1 MLESSGYPLFM
12 NSSFFVGARHLH
24 LRKGMSILFS
34 KIFPLKRLLM
44 NTTKMLISGIAG
56 GVVAFFAGWLIYGML
71 LMDFM
76 AENSGTAT
84 GVMRPDAEMVW
95 WALILGNI
103 CTGILYSYIFNRW
116 ANISTLSA
124 GLSAGA
130 VIGLIMG
137 ASFDLTMYG
146 TSNILAMK
154 AIWVD
159 IAASAVLGAIVG
171 GVVGWVNGM
180 GKKA

>member
-1 MLESSGYPLFM
+1 
-12 NSSFFVGARHLH
+12 
-24 LRKGMSILFS
+24 
-34 KIFPLKRLLM
+34 M

-56 GVVAFFAGWLIYGML
+56 GIAAFFAGWLIYGIL

-76 AENSGTAT
+76 AQNSGTAT
-84 GVMRPDAEMVW
+84 GVMRADTEMVW
-95 WALILGNI
+95 WALIAGNLLS
-103 CTGILYSYIFNRW
+103 GMLYSYIFNRW

-137 ASFDLTMYG
+137 AAVDLTMYG
-146 TSNILAMK
+146 TSNIMALNGVWA
-154 AIWVD
+154 D
-159 IAASAVLGAIVG
+159 IAASAVLGAITG
-171 GVVGWVNGM
+171 AVVGWVNGM

>member
-1 MLESSGYPLFM
+1 
-12 NSSFFVGARHLH
+12 
-24 LRKGMSILFS
+24 
-34 KIFPLKRLLM
+34 M

-56 GVVAFFAGWLIYGML
+56 GIAAFFAGWLIYGIL

-76 AENSGTAT
+76 TQNSGTAT
-84 GVMRPDAEMVW
+84 GVMRADTEMVW
-95 WALILGNI
+95 WALIAGNLLS
-103 CTGILYSYIFNRW
+103 GMLYSYIFNRW

-137 ASFDLTMYG
+137 AAVDLTMYG
-146 TSNILAMK
+146 TSNIMALNGVLA
-154 AIWVD
+154 D
-159 IAASAVLGAIVG
+159 IAASAVLGAITG
-171 GVVGWVNGM
+171 AVVGWVNGM

>member
-1 MLESSGYPLFM
+1 
-12 NSSFFVGARHLH
+12 
-24 LRKGMSILFS
+24 
-34 KIFPLKRLLM
+34 M

-56 GVVAFFAGWLIYGML
+56 GIVAFFAGWLIYGML

-84 GVMRPDAEMVW
+84 GVMRPEAEMVW

-171 GVVGWVNGM
+171 AVVGWVNGM
-180 GKKA
+180 GKKAV